1 MWIGDYKPGDDEEGN
16 FVPGEEVASIED
28 DLPELEQE
36 EGDIGGTDELG
47 RHGVSLIVLLR
58 VLRAKPSQHAI
69 RDQCQERIERGR
81 KYL

>member
-1 MWIGDYKPGDDEEGN
+1 LGITSQGTAKRAI

>member
-1 MWIGDYKPGDDEEGN
+1 MWIGDYKPGDGEEGN
-16 FVPGEEVASIED
+16 FVPDEEVVSIED

-58 VLRAKPSQHAI
+58 VLHAI
-69 RDQCQERIERGR
+69 RGQCQERIERGR